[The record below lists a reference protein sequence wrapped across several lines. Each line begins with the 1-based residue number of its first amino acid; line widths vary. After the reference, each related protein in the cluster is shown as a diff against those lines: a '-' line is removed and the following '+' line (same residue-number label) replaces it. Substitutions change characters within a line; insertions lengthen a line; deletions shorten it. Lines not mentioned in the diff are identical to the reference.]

1 MTAQTLDGRAMAKMM
16 SGEVASQVAQFQQE
30 HGWAPG
36 IAVVQVGGDPASSW
50 YVKQIEKSFSSAGMR
65 FALHALDEKTDAA
78 TLTGTLQQLNADPRT
93 NGIIVQM
100 PLPKHLSQSLVTDM
114 LDRGQGCGWHLTHQ
128 RRARLLQQ
136 SGDFFAPATPAGGME
151 LLRRYGIELKGKQA
165 VMVGRSNIVGRP
177 MALLMLHEHAT
188 VTICHSRT
196 RDLGAVCREGEIL
209 VAAIGKAK
217 MITARYDPPGRGGGR
232 FRGQCG
238 GRQTDRR
245 CGHRGGHG
253 GGGLCHPGSRRHG
266 PHDQHHA
273 DDQYADGGPPA
284 SSAGLM
290 AVRFAHCGCARS
302 LVARAIQCDRPNI

>member
-1 MTAQTLDGRAMAKMM
+1 MPAQTLDGRAMAKVM
-16 SGEVASQVAQFQQE
+16 SGEVSSQVAQFQQA

-65 FALHALDEKTDAA
+65 FALHALDEQTDAA
-78 TLTGTLQQLNADPRT
+78 TLTSTLQQLNVDPRT

-100 PLPKHLSQSLVTDM
+100 PLPKHLSQSLVTDI
-114 LDRGQGCGWHLTHQ
+114 LAVGKDVDGISPINAG
-128 RRARLLQQ
+128 RLLQQ

-188 VTICHSRT
+188 VTVCHSRT

-217 MITARYDPPGRGGGR
+217 MITREMIRPGAVVVDFGVNVVDGKLIGDVDTAAAMEVAGYVTPVPGGTGPMTNIMLMLNTLTAAR
-232 FRGQCG
+232 
-238 GRQTDRR
+238 RQAQQ
-245 CGHRGGHG
+245 G
-253 GGGLCHPGSRRHG
+253 
-266 PHDQHHA
+266 
-273 DDQYADGGPPA
+273 
-284 SSAGLM
+284 
-290 AVRFAHCGCARS
+290 
-302 LVARAIQCDRPNI
+302 

>member
-1 MTAQTLDGRAMAKMM
+1 MAAQTLDGRAMAKMM

-65 FALHALDEKTDAA
+65 FALHALDETTDAA
-78 TLTGTLQQLNADPRT
+78 TLTSTLQQLNADPRT

-100 PLPKHLSQSLVTDM
+100 PLPKHLPQSLVTDM
-114 LDRGQGCGWHLTHQ
+114 LDVGKDVDGISPINAG
-128 RRARLLQQ
+128 RLLQQ

-217 MITARYDPPGRGGGR
+217 MITGDMIRPGAVVVDFGVNVVDGKLIG
-232 FRGQCG
+232 
-238 GRQTDRR
+238 R
-245 CGHRGGHG
+245 CGHRSGHECG
-253 GGGLCHPGSRRHG
+253 ELCDPGARWHW
-266 PHDQHHA
+266 PHDQYHV
-273 DDQYADGGPPA
+273 DDQYVDCGPPA

-290 AVRFAHCGCARS
+290 VPAQLCWT
-302 LVARAIQCDRPNI
+302 

>member
-1 MTAQTLDGRAMAKMM
+1 MAAQTLDGRAMAKLMG
-16 SGEVASQVAQFQQE
+16 GEVASQVAQFQQE

-50 YVKQIEKSFSSAGMR
+50 YVKQIEKSFSSVGMR

-114 LDRGQGCGWHLTHQ
+114 LDVGKDVDGISPINAG
-128 RRARLLQQ
+128 RLLQQ

-151 LLRRYGIELKGKQA
+151 LLHRYGIELKGKQA

-217 MITARYDPPGRGGGR
+217 MITGDMIRPGAVVVDFGVNVVDGKLIGDVDTAAAMSVASYVTPVPGGTGPMTNIMLMTNTLTAAR
-232 FRGQCG
+232 
-238 GRQTDRR
+238 RQA
-245 CGHRGGHG
+245 
-253 GGGLCHPGSRRHG
+253 
-266 PHDQHHA
+266 Q
-273 DDQYADGGPPA
+273 
-284 SSAGLM
+284 
-290 AVRFAHCGCARS
+290 
-302 LVARAIQCDRPNI
+302 RA

>member
-1 MTAQTLDGRAMAKMM
+1 MAAQTLDGRAMAKVM
-16 SGEVASQVAQFQQE
+16 SGEVASQVAQFKQE

-65 FALHALDEKTDAA
+65 FVLHALDEKTDAA
-78 TLTGTLQQLNADPRT
+78 TLTATLEKLNADPRT

-100 PLPKHLSQSLVTDM
+100 PLPKHLSQSLVTDI
-114 LDRGQGCGWHLTHQ
+114 LDVGKDVDGISPINAG
-128 RRARLLQQ
+128 RLLQQ

-217 MITARYDPPGRGGGR
+217 MITGDMIRPGAVVVDFGVNVVDGKLIGDVDTAAAMEVASYVTPVPGGTGPMTNIMLMTNTFTAAR
-232 FRGQCG
+232 
-238 GRQTDRR
+238 RQT
-245 CGHRGGHG
+245 
-253 GGGLCHPGSRRHG
+253 
-266 PHDQHHA
+266 Q
-273 DDQYADGGPPA
+273 
-284 SSAGLM
+284 
-290 AVRFAHCGCARS
+290 
-302 LVARAIQCDRPNI
+302 RA

>member
-1 MTAQTLDGRAMAKMM
+1 MAAQTLDGRAMAKVM

-65 FALHALDEKTDAA
+65 FALHALDDQTDAA
-78 TLTGTLQQLNADPRT
+78 TLTATLQQLNADPRT

-100 PLPKHLSQSLVTDM
+100 PLPKHLPQSLVTDT
-114 LDRGQGCGWHLTHQ
+114 LDVGKDVDGISPVNAG
-128 RRARLLQQ
+128 RLLQQ
-136 SGDFFAPATPAGGME
+136 SGDFYAPATPAGGME

-217 MITARYDPPGRGGGR
+217 MITGDMIRPGAVVIDFGVNVVDGKLIGDVDTAAAMEVASYVTPVPGGTGPMTNIMLMTNTLTAAR
-232 FRGQCG
+232 
-238 GRQTDRR
+238 RQTE
-245 CGHRGGHG
+245 
-253 GGGLCHPGSRRHG
+253 
-266 PHDQHHA
+266 
-273 DDQYADGGPPA
+273 
-284 SSAGLM
+284 
-290 AVRFAHCGCARS
+290 
-302 LVARAIQCDRPNI
+302 RA

>member
-1 MTAQTLDGRAMAKMM
+1 MAAQTLDGRAMAKMM

-100 PLPKHLSQSLVTDM
+100 PLPKHLPQSLVTGM
-114 LDRGQGCGWHLTHQ
+114 LDVGKDVDGISPINAG
-128 RRARLLQQ
+128 RLLQQ

-151 LLRRYGIELKGKQA
+151 LLHRYGIELKGKQA

-217 MITARYDPPGRGGGR
+217 MITGDMIRPGAVVIDFGVNVVDGKLIGDVDTAAAMEVASYVTPVPGGTGPMTNIMLMTNTLTAAR
-232 FRGQCG
+232 
-238 GRQTDRR
+238 RQA
-245 CGHRGGHG
+245 
-253 GGGLCHPGSRRHG
+253 
-266 PHDQHHA
+266 Q
-273 DDQYADGGPPA
+273 
-284 SSAGLM
+284 
-290 AVRFAHCGCARS
+290 
-302 LVARAIQCDRPNI
+302 RP

>member
-1 MTAQTLDGRAMAKMM
+1 MAAQTLDGRAMAKMM

-114 LDRGQGCGWHLTHQ
+114 LDVGKDVDGISPINAG
-128 RRARLLQQ
+128 RLLQQ
-136 SGDFFAPATPAGGME
+136 SGDFFAPATPAGGIE
-151 LLRRYGIELKGKQA
+151 LLHRYGIELKGKQA

-217 MITARYDPPGRGGGR
+217 MITGDMIRPGAVVVDFGVNVVDGKLIGDVDTAAAMSVASYVTPVPGGTGPMTNIMLMTNTLTAAR
-232 FRGQCG
+232 
-238 GRQTDRR
+238 RQA
-245 CGHRGGHG
+245 
-253 GGGLCHPGSRRHG
+253 
-266 PHDQHHA
+266 Q
-273 DDQYADGGPPA
+273 
-284 SSAGLM
+284 
-290 AVRFAHCGCARS
+290 
-302 LVARAIQCDRPNI
+302 RA